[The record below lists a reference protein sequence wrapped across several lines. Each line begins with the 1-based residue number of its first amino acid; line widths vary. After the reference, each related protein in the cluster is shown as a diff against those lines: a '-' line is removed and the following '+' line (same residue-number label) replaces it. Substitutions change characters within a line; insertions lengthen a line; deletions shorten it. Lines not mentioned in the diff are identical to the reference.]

1 MGQRQERETDR
12 DTDRDRLEVGLLQLI
27 REVVR
32 ELHPDRPVPEL
43 SLDSDL
49 EREVGLDS
57 LSRVE
62 LMLRLERQF
71 AARVPDEV
79 AVRARNPRELLDHL
93 REMGAELD
101 PDSVTPDAGSEAA
114 PASAGDDPVA
124 AAPVP
129 EQAQTLPEVLDWHA
143 ERAGERQCL
152 ELYDDAGQGPRLSY
166 AELRTRAGEL
176 AAGLRARGV
185 GPGDTVALMLPTG
198 LDFFYAFH
206 GVLWAGAIPVPLYPP
221 VRASQVE
228 DHLRRISSVLEN
240 AGTRC
245 FIASRETARAGR
257 LLQSL
262 VPGLETVTTAD
273 ELREGEAPEPRV
285 PRDGEDIA
293 FLQYTSGTTGVP
305 KGVTLTHANLLA
317 NIRCIGQ
324 VVDAGPRDRFVS
336 WLPLYHDMGLIG
348 ACLGTLYYGI
358 PLTLMS
364 PLQFM
369 ARPQRWLWAIH
380 RARGTLS
387 AAPNFAYDLCAR
399 RLADDDVRGLDLS
412 SWRVAFNGA
421 EPVSPET
428 LEAFCERYADHGF
441 RRETMKP
448 VYGLAESSVGLT
460 FPPLERGPQVDR
472 VRRETFERQGRAEP
486 ADPEDDNARL
496 FVACGRV
503 LPDHEIRVVDEQ
515 GRVLPDR
522 TQGRLQFR
530 GPSCTRGY
538 FQNPEATE
546 KLMHDDWLDSG
557 DLAYLDQGELYLTG
571 RVKDMIIRGGRN
583 YYPYE
588 LEQAVSGVD
597 GIRRNNVA
605 VFASA
610 DPESGSERLVVV
622 AETRETDPE
631 IRERIEQD
639 VIEASLGILETP
651 PEVVELVPPG
661 SVPKTSS
668 GKIRRPACRELFE
681 SGRLGRGQGL
691 TGQLSRLLLTGLVP
705 LARRALRGL
714 GRGIFAL
721 WMWLQGLIIG
731 IPAALGV
738 LLVPARGLR
747 ARLSRMASRA
757 ILGLAGAGPKVRGLE
772 NLPEGPC
779 VIVSNHASYLDGPA
793 LRAVLPGRMVF
804 VAKRELSRNPL
815 LSPLLRRVGAV
826 WVDRF
831 DHRQGLS
838 DLEQA
843 MTRLDEDEQLVFFP
857 EGTLS
862 AAPGLR
868 EFRIGAF
875 MAAVRRDVPVVPVVI
890 HGSRQMLRGF
900 SFWPRP
906 GRIELEVGEPLSPE
920 GDDWDDAL
928 ALRDRAR
935 EWILERCDEPDLAGS
950 ESGVLSRGI

>member
-1 MGQRQERETDR
+1 MGHEP
-12 DTDRDRLEVGLLQLI
+12 DRLEAGLLQLI

-32 ELHPDRPVPEL
+32 ELHPDRPAPEL

-62 LMLRLERQF
+62 LMLRLERRF
-71 AARVPDEV
+71 GARVPDEV
-79 AVRARNPRELLDHL
+79 AVRARNPRELLAHL
-93 REMGAELD
+93 QEAGAHAD
-101 PDSVTPDAGSEAA
+101 PAVTDAATS
-114 PASAGDDPVA
+114 PRQDPVA
-124 AAPVP
+124 PAPEP
-129 EQAQTLPEVLDWHA
+129 AQATTLPEVLDWHA
-143 ERAGERQCL
+143 ERAPERICL
-152 ELYDDAGQGPRLSY
+152 ELYDDAGEGPSLSY
-166 AELRTRAGEL
+166 AELRTRASEV
-176 AAGLRARGV
+176 AAGLRERGV
-185 GPGDTVALMLPTG
+185 GPDDTVALMLPTG

-245 FIASRETARAGR
+245 FIASRETTQAGR

-262 VPGLETVTTAD
+262 APGLETVTTVD
-273 ELREGEAPEPRV
+273 ELRADTAPEPRV
-285 PRDGEDIA
+285 PREAEDIA
-293 FLQYTSGTTGVP
+293 FLQYTSGTTGDP
-305 KGVTLTHANLLA
+305 KGVTLSHANLLA
-317 NIRCIGQ
+317 NIRCIGE
-324 VVDAGPRDRFVS
+324 VVDAGPEDRFVS

-348 ACLGTLYYGI
+348 ACLGTLYYAI
-358 PLTLMS
+358 PVTLMS

-399 RLADDDVRGLDLS
+399 RLTDADIEGLDLS

-428 LEAFCERYADHGF
+428 LEAFCGRYADYGF
-441 RRETMKP
+441 ARETMKP
-448 VYGLAESSVGLT
+448 VYGLAETSVGLT
-460 FPPLERGPQVDR
+460 FPPLDRPPLIDR
-472 VRRETFERQGRAEP
+472 VKREVFERHDRAEP
-486 ADPEDDNARL
+486 ADPEDANARS
-496 FVACGRV
+496 FVACGQV
-503 LPDHEIRVVDEQ
+503 LPGHEIRVVDEQ
-515 GRVLPDR
+515 DRVLPDR
-522 TQGRLQFR
+522 VQGRLQFR

-538 FQNPEATE
+538 FRNPEATA
-546 KLMHDDWLDSG
+546 KLIQDGWLDSG
-557 DLAYLDQGELYLTG
+557 DLAYLDEGELYLTG

-605 VFASA
+605 VFASP
-610 DPESGSERLVVV
+610 DPDGGSERLVVV
-622 AETRETDPE
+622 AETRETDPDVCK
-631 IRERIEQD
+631 RIQQD
-639 VIEASLGILETP
+639 VVEASLGILETP

-668 GKIRRPACRELFE
+668 GKIRRPACRDLFE
-681 SGRLGRGQGL
+681 RGRLGRGQGL
-691 TGQLSRLLLTGLVP
+691 VGQFSRLF
-705 LARRALRGL
+705 LRGL
-714 GRGIFAL
+714 LPLGKRVLKSLGRIIYAL
-721 WMWLQGLIIG
+721 WMWFQGLLIG
-731 IPAALGV
+731 LPAAV
-738 LLVPARGLR
+738 LILLTPVRSLR
-747 ARLSRMASRA
+747 ARLAQWASRA
-757 ILGLAGAGPKVRGLE
+757 ILALGGAGPGVRGVDK
-772 NLPEGPC
+772 LPEGPC
-779 VIVSNHASYLDGPA
+779 VIVMNHASYLDGPA
-793 LRAVLPGRMVF
+793 LRAVLPGSMVF
-804 VAKRELSRNPL
+804 VVKRELRRNPL
-815 LSPLLRRVGAV
+815 LAPLLRRVGAV

-831 DHRQGLS
+831 DHRQGLA
-838 DLEQA
+838 DLEAA
-843 MTRLDEDEQLVFFP
+843 MTRLDEDERLIFFP

-868 EFRIGAF
+868 DFRIGAF

-900 SFWPRP
+900 NFLPRP
-906 GRIELEVGEPLSPE
+906 GRIALEVGEPLQPE

-928 ALRDRAR
+928 ALRDQARA
-935 EWILERCDEPDLAGS
+935 WILERCNEPDLAGADD
-950 ESGVLSRGI
+950 GVLGRGF